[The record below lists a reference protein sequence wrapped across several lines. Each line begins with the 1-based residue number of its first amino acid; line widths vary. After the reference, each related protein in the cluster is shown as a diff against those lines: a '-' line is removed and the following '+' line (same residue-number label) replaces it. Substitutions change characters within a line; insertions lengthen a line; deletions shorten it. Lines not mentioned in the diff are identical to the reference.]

1 MRILL
6 TNDDGIRAEG
16 LLALE
21 RVFSETHEVWTVAP
35 EREQSGAS
43 HKLTL
48 SAPLRVFERGPRRF
62 AVEGTPTDAMYLA
75 LYHLLPERPDLVF
88 SGVNHG
94 PNMGEDVL
102 YSGTVAA
109 AMEGALAG
117 IPSVAL
123 SLAAFRDFRF
133 DAAAEAA
140 RRIAARLERGGPERG
155 EWADG
160 KLLNVNVPQ
169 DAVAKR
175 LEFRLTR
182 LGKRRYRQSVEEF
195 RNPRGKRFYWIGGNP
210 DGSEPMENGDID
222 AVERGFVSVTP
233 LTLDMT
239 AYDILEKKSRLESE
253 LNGEDAF

>member
-16 LLALE
+16 LKALE

-48 SAPLRVFERGPRRF
+48 SAPLRIFERGSQRF

-75 LYHLLPERPDLVF
+75 LYHLMPERPDLVL
-88 SGVNHG
+88 SGINHG
-94 PNMGEDVL
+94 PNMGDDVL

-123 SLAAFRDFRF
+123 SLATFENFRF
-133 DAAAEAA
+133 EAAAEAA
-140 RRIAARLERGGPERG
+140 CRIVARLENGGLAN
-155 EWADG
+155 W
-160 KLLNVNVPQ
+160 KLFNVNVPQ
-169 DAVAKR
+169 NATTKTLD
-175 LEFRLTR
+175 FRLTR

-195 RNPRGKRFYWIGGNP
+195 LNPRGKRFYWIGGNP
-210 DGSEPMENGDID
+210 DGSEPVENGDID
-222 AVERGFVSVTP
+222 AVEAGCVSVTP
-233 LTLDMT
+233 LTLDLT
-239 AYDILEKKSRLESE
+239 AHGVLQDKGRLESE
-253 LNGEDAF
+253 LNG